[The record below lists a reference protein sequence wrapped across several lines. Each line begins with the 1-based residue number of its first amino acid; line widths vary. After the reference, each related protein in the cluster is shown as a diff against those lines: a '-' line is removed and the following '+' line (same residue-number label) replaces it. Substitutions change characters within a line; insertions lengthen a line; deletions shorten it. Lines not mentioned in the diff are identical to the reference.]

1 MMLKCFCLLKQ
12 EHFCMNQ
19 SSKGLAALTLGAI
32 GVVYGDIGTSPL
44 YTVKEVFSESTG
56 ITLTHTNILGAV
68 SAIFWALMFVV
79 SLKYV
84 TLVLRADNKGEGG
97 IMALLAL
104 ASSAVQ
110 NHRTKTILFALG
122 VFGAALFYGDSI
134 LTPAI
139 SVLSAVE
146 GLSLIT
152 PKLTPYVL
160 PISIAILIGLF
171 IFQKNGT
178 AQIGKLFGPIIVIW
192 FLTLGTVGFWHI
204 IQTPEILQALNPIY
218 AIQFFAD
225 RGAGVF
231 LAVGAVVLA
240 MTGAEA
246 LYADM
251 GHFGRP
257 AIRIAWTCL
266 VLPGLAL
273 NYFGQGALLMAHPE
287 AVANPFYLAFPPSLL
302 IPAVII
308 STLATII
315 ASQAVIS
322 GAYSIT
328 RQAIQLGFLP
338 RMRILH
344 TSAKESGQIYVPA
357 INWALLLA
365 VILTVLAFKNSSAI
379 AAAYG
384 IAVTGTMLITSILTF
399 FVVRNIWKYPLWI
412 ALAATGVFISLDIL
426 LLASCSVKFFNGG
439 WFPIA
444 LSIGIV
450 IAMWT
455 WRQGRQ
461 ILLAKIHHDDPKM
474 EQFIK
479 SLADTLISKIDRTAV
494 YLNANS
500 ETVPQ
505 ALLHNL
511 KHNQVLHSTN
521 LIITVLYADIPQV
534 SPENRC
540 EVTPIG
546 EGFWQ
551 IRLQYGF
558 MQTPDIPM
566 ALSSCN
572 LSGFTFDPFTTSYF
586 VSRETIIS
594 GHGGAMAKW
603 RDDLFS
609 LMSRNAGSVVDYFN
623 IPSNSVIELGSR
635 VHI

>member
-1 MMLKCFCLLKQ
+1 MTQ
-12 EHFCMNQ
+12 AR
-19 SSKGLAALTLGAI
+19 KGLAALTLGAI

-44 YTVKEVFSESTG
+44 YTVKEIFGESTG
-56 ITLTHTNILGAV
+56 ITLTHANILGAV

-84 TLVLRADNKGEGG
+84 VLVLRADNKGEGG

-104 ASSAVQ
+104 ASSAVHH
-110 NHRTKTILFALG
+110 HRTKTILFGLG
-122 VFGAALFYGDSI
+122 VFGAALFYGDSL

-152 PKLTPYVL
+152 PELTPYVL
-160 PISIAILIGLF
+160 PVSVVILIGLF
-171 IFQKNGT
+171 LFQKKGT
-178 AQIGKLFGPIIVIW
+178 AQVGKLFGPIIVLW
-192 FLTLGTVGFWHI
+192 FLTLGAIGVWHI
-204 IQTPEILQALNPIY
+204 LKMPAILQAINPMY
-218 AIQFFAD
+218 AIQFYAD
-225 RGAGVF
+225 RGAGIF

-240 MTGAEA
+240 ITGSEA

-257 AIRIAWTCL
+257 AIRLAWSCL
-266 VLPGLAL
+266 VLPGLTL
-273 NYFGQGALLMAHPE
+273 NYFGQGALLLAHPE
-287 AVANPFYLAFPPSLL
+287 AVTNPFYLAFPSELL
-302 IPAVII
+302 IPAVVL

-338 RMRILH
+338 RMQILH
-344 TSAKESGQIYVPA
+344 TSAKESGQIYIPA
-357 INWALLLA
+357 INWALLVA
-365 VILTVLAFKNSSAI
+365 VILTVIAFKNSSAI

-384 IAVTGTMLITSILTF
+384 IAVTGTMLITSILTY

-412 ALAATGVFISLDIL
+412 ALGATGIFISLDIL
-426 LLASCSVKFFNGG
+426 LLASCSVKFFSGG
-439 WFPIA
+439 WFPVVLAII
-444 LSIGIV
+444 LVV
-450 IAMWT
+450 IMWT

-461 ILLAKIHHDDPKM
+461 ALMNSIHEDDPKM
-474 EQFIK
+474 NLFIQ
-479 SLADTLISKIDRTAV
+479 SLAISNIPRVERTAV

-500 ETVPQ
+500 DTVPQ

-511 KHNQVLHSTN
+511 KHNQVLHDTN
-521 LIITVLYADIPQV
+521 LIITVVYADVPVIPV
-534 SPENRC
+534 SNRY
-540 EVTPIG
+540 VVSALG

-551 IRLQYGF
+551 IRLNYGF
-558 MQTPDIPM
+558 MQKPDIPQ
-566 ALSSCN
+566 ALSICEIPN
-572 LSGFTFDPFTTSYF
+572 FRFDPFSTSYF

-635 VHI
+635 IHI

>member
-1 MMLKCFCLLKQ
+1 
-12 EHFCMNQ
+12 MNQ
-19 SSKGLAALTLGAI
+19 SSKNLAALTLGAI

-56 ITLTHTNILGAV
+56 IALTHTNILGAV

-110 NHRTKTILFALG
+110 NHRTKTILFGLG

-171 IFQKNGT
+171 IFQKKGT

-257 AIRIAWTCL
+257 AIRIAWACL

-302 IPAVII
+302 IPAVIL

-357 INWALLLA
+357 INLALLLA

-461 ILLAKIHHDDPKM
+461 VLLAKIHHDDPKM

-479 SLADTLISKIDRTAV
+479 SLADTHISKIERTAV

-521 LIITVLYADIPQV
+521 LIITVLYVDIPQV

-572 LSGFTFDPFTTSYF
+572 LTGFTFDPFTTSYF

>member
-1 MMLKCFCLLKQ
+1 MR
-12 EHFCMNQ
+12 Q

-44 YTVKEVFSESTG
+44 YTVKEIFGESTG
-56 ITLTHTNILGAV
+56 IALTHLNILGAI

-79 SLKYV
+79 TLKYV
-84 TLVLRADNKGEGG
+84 LLVLRADNKGEGG
-97 IMALLAL
+97 VMALLAL
-104 ASSAVQ
+104 AASSVQ
-110 NHRTKTILFALG
+110 HHRTKTILLALG

-152 PKLTPYVL
+152 PTLTQYVL
-160 PISIAILIGLF
+160 PIAIAILIGLF
-171 IFQKNGT
+171 ILQKKGT
-178 AQIGKLFGPIIVIW
+178 AKVGKFFGPIVVIW
-192 FLTLGTVGFWHI
+192 FLTLGIVGITHI
-204 IQTPEILQALNPIY
+204 IKAPEILHALNPMY
-218 AIQFFAD
+218 ALQFFAD

-231 LAVGAVVLA
+231 LAIGAVVLA

-257 AIRIAWTCL
+257 AIRIAWSCL

-273 NYFGQGALLMAHPE
+273 NYFGQGALLLAHPE
-287 AVANPFYLAFPPSLL
+287 AVTNPFYLSFPPSLL
-302 IPAVII
+302 IPAVIL

-338 RMRILH
+338 RMKILH
-344 TSAKESGQIYVPA
+344 TSAKESGQIYIPA
-357 INWALLLA
+357 INWILLFA

-384 IAVTGTMLITSILTF
+384 IAVTGTMLITSILTY
-399 FVVRNIWKYPLWI
+399 FVVRNIWKYPLWVAI
-412 ALAATGVFISLDIL
+412 SATSVFICLDIL

-444 LSIGIV
+444 LAIGLV
-450 IAMWT
+450 IMMWT

-461 ILLAKIHHDDPKM
+461 ILLEKIHEDDPKM
-474 EQFIK
+474 ETFIQ
-479 SLADTLISKIDRTAV
+479 SLSHSRIPKIERTAV
-494 YLNANS
+494 YLNANLD
-500 ETVPQ
+500 TVPQ

-511 KHNQVLHSTN
+511 KHNQVLHSIN
-521 LIITVLYADIPQV
+521 LIITVNYADIPHV
-534 SPENRC
+534 PAHARC
-540 EVTPIG
+540 EVMNIG
-546 EGFWQ
+546 AGFWQ
-551 IRLQYGF
+551 IKLHYGF
-558 MQTPDIPM
+558 MQTPDIPL
-566 ALSSCN
+566 ALSQSN
-572 LSGFTFDPFTTSYF
+572 IAGFSFEPFNTSYF

-609 LMSRNAGSVVDYFN
+609 LMSRNAGSIVDYFN

>member
-1 MMLKCFCLLKQ
+1 MS
-12 EHFCMNQ
+12 Q

-44 YTVKEVFSESTG
+44 YTVKEIFGESTG
-56 ITLTHTNILGAV
+56 IPLTHANILGAI

-79 SLKYV
+79 TLKYV
-84 TLVLRADNKGEGG
+84 LLVLRADNKGEGG
-97 IMALLAL
+97 VMALLAL
-104 ASSAVQ
+104 AASSVQ
-110 NHRTKTILFALG
+110 HHRTKTILLALG

-152 PKLTPYVL
+152 PTLTQYVL

-171 IFQKNGT
+171 ILQKKGT
-178 AQIGKLFGPIIVIW
+178 AKVGKFFGPIVVLW
-192 FLTLGTVGFWHI
+192 FLTLGIVGISHI
-204 IQTPEILQALNPIY
+204 IKAPEILNALNPMY
-218 AIQFFAD
+218 ALQFFAD

-231 LAVGAVVLA
+231 LAIGAVVLA

-257 AIRIAWTCL
+257 AIRIAWSCL

-273 NYFGQGALLMAHPE
+273 NYFGQGALLLAHPE
-287 AVANPFYLAFPPSLL
+287 AVTNPFYLSFPPSLL
-302 IPAVII
+302 IPAVVL

-338 RMRILH
+338 RMKILH
-344 TSAKESGQIYVPA
+344 TSAKESGQIYIPA
-357 INWALLLA
+357 INWILLIA

-384 IAVTGTMLITSILTF
+384 IAVTGTMLITSILTY

-412 ALAATGVFISLDIL
+412 AISATSVFICLDVL

-439 WFPIA
+439 WFPVA
-444 LSIGIV
+444 LAIGLVIV
-450 IAMWT
+450 MWT

-461 ILLAKIHHDDPKM
+461 VLLEKIHEDDPKM
-474 EQFIK
+474 ESFIK
-479 SLADTLISKIDRTAV
+479 SVSHSPITRVERTAV
-494 YLNANS
+494 YLNANLD
-500 ETVPQ
+500 TVPQ

-511 KHNQVLHSTN
+511 KHNQVLHSIN
-521 LIITVLYADIPQV
+521 LIITVNYADIPQV
-534 SPENRC
+534 PAHERC
-540 EVTPIG
+540 EVIKIG

-551 IRLQYGF
+551 IKLHYGF
-558 MQTPDIPM
+558 MQMPDIPL
-566 ALSSCN
+566 ALSQSN
-572 LSGFTFDPFTTSYF
+572 IDGFTFEPFTTSYF

>member
-1 MMLKCFCLLKQ
+1 MS
-12 EHFCMNQ
+12 Q
-19 SSKGLAALTLGAI
+19 STKGLAALTLGAI

-56 ITLTHTNILGAV
+56 IALTQTNIIGAI

-84 TLVLRADNKGEGG
+84 LLVLRADNKGEGG

-104 ASSAVQ
+104 AASSVKK
-110 NHRTKTILFALG
+110 HRSKTILFGLG

-171 IFQKNGT
+171 IVQKNGT
-178 AQIGKLFGPIIVIW
+178 AHVGKMFGPIIVLW
-192 FLTLGTVGFWHI
+192 FLTLGTVGMWHI
-204 IQTPEILQALNPIY
+204 LENPIILQALNPIY
-218 AIQFFAD
+218 AVQFFAA

-240 MTGAEA
+240 ITGAEA

-273 NYFGQGALLMAHPE
+273 NYFGQGALLLAHPE
-287 AVANPFYLAFPPSLL
+287 AVTNPFYFAFPSELL
-302 IPAVII
+302 IPAVIL

-322 GAYSIT
+322 GAYSVT

-338 RMRILH
+338 RMQILH
-344 TSAKESGQIYVPA
+344 TSAKESGQIYIPA
-357 INWALLLA
+357 INWALLAA

-384 IAVTGTMLITSILTF
+384 IAVTGTMLITSILTY
-399 FVVRNIWKYPLWI
+399 FVVRNIWKYPLWV
-412 ALAATGVFISLDIL
+412 ALGATGVFISLDIM
-426 LLASCSVKFFNGG
+426 LLASCSVKFFHGG
-439 WFPIA
+439 WFPVA
-444 LSIGIV
+444 LAILLV
-450 IAMWT
+450 VVMWT
-455 WRQGRQ
+455 WRQGRE
-461 ILLAKIHHDDPKM
+461 ILLSKIHDDDPKM
-474 EQFIK
+474 DQFIN
-479 SLADTLISKIDRTAV
+479 SLKNSHIPRIERTAV

-500 ETVPQ
+500 DTVPQ

-511 KHNQVLHSTN
+511 KHNQVLHKIN
-521 LIITVLYADIPQV
+521 LIITVKFTDSPTIPLEQRYQV
-534 SPENRC
+534 QPL
-540 EVTPIG
+540 G
-546 EGFWQ
+546 DGFWQ
-551 IRLQYGF
+551 IQLNYGF
-558 MQTPDIPM
+558 MQTPDIPQ
-566 ALSSCN
+566 ALLLCEIPD
-572 LSGFTFDPFTTSYF
+572 FTFAPFSTSYF

>member
-1 MMLKCFCLLKQ
+1 MS
-12 EHFCMNQ
+12 H
-19 SSKGLAALTLGAI
+19 SAKGLAALTLGAI

-44 YTVKEVFSESTG
+44 YTIKEIFAESTG
-56 ITLTHTNILGAV
+56 IALTQTNIIGAV

-84 TLVLRADNKGEGG
+84 LLVLRADNKGEGG

-104 ASSAVQ
+104 AASAVS
-110 NHRTKTILFALG
+110 NHRTKTILLGLG

-152 PKLTPYVL
+152 PKLTAYVL

-171 IFQKNGT
+171 IFQKKGT
-178 AQIGKLFGPIIVIW
+178 AQVGKLFGPIIVLW
-192 FLTLGTVGFWHI
+192 FLTLGAVGTWHI
-204 IQTPEILQALNPIY
+204 IQNPVILQALNP
-218 AIQFFAD
+218 ANALQFYAD

-240 MTGAEA
+240 ITGAEA

-257 AIRIAWTCL
+257 AIRIAWTSL

-273 NYFGQGALLMAHPE
+273 NYFGQGALLLAHPE
-287 AVANPFYLAFPPSLL
+287 AVSNPFYLAFPPDLL
-302 IPAVII
+302 IPAVIL

-338 RMRILH
+338 RMRIFH
-344 TSAKESGQIYVPA
+344 TSARESGQIYIPA
-357 INWALLLA
+357 INWALLVA
-365 VILTVLAFKNSSAI
+365 VILTVIAFKNSSAI

-384 IAVTGTMLITSILTF
+384 IAVTGTMLITTILTF

-412 ALAATGVFISLDIL
+412 ALSATSMFVVLDIM
-426 LLASCSVKFFNGG
+426 LLASCSVKFFKGG
-439 WFPIA
+439 WFPVA
-444 LSIGIV
+444 LAIILVIV
-450 IAMWT
+450 MWT

-461 ILLAKIHHDDPKM
+461 TLLGKIHEDDPKM
-474 EQFIK
+474 HQFINT
-479 SLADTLISKIDRTAV
+479 LANSHIPRVERTAV
-494 YLNANS
+494 YLNSNS

-511 KHNQVLHSTN
+511 KHNQVLHQFN
-521 LIITVLYADIPQV
+521 LIVTVAFTD
-534 SPENRC
+534 
-540 EVTPIG
+540 TPTVPLQQSYVVKSLG

-551 IRLQYGF
+551 LTVNYGF
-558 MQTPDIPM
+558 IQTPDIPK
-566 ALSSCN
+566 ALSECEIE
-572 LSGFTFDPFTTSYF
+572 GFSFDPFTTSYF

-603 RDDLFS
+603 RDNLFS
-609 LMSRNAGSVVDYFN
+609 TMSRNAGSVVDYFN

>member
-1 MMLKCFCLLKQ
+1 MSQ
-12 EHFCMNQ
+12 T
-19 SSKGLAALTLGAI
+19 SKGLAALTLGAI

-44 YTVKEVFSESTG
+44 YTVKEIFGESTG
-56 ITLTHTNILGAV
+56 ISLTHANILGAI

-79 SLKYV
+79 TLKYV
-84 TLVLRADNKGEGG
+84 LLVLRADNKGEGG
-97 IMALLAL
+97 VMALLAL
-104 ASSAVQ
+104 AASSVQ
-110 NHRTKTILFALG
+110 NHRTKTILLALG

-152 PKLTPYVL
+152 PSLTQYVL

-171 IFQKNGT
+171 IFQKKGT
-178 AQIGKLFGPIIVIW
+178 AKVGKFFGPIVVLW
-192 FLTLGTVGFWHI
+192 FLTLGIVGISHI
-204 IQTPEILQALNPIY
+204 IKVPEILNALNPAY

-231 LAVGAVVLA
+231 LAIGAVVLA

-257 AIRIAWTCL
+257 AIRIAWSCL

-273 NYFGQGALLMAHPE
+273 NYFGQGALLLAHPE
-287 AVANPFYLAFPPSLL
+287 AVTNPFYLSFPPSLL
-302 IPAVII
+302 IPAVVL

-338 RMRILH
+338 RMKILH
-344 TSAKESGQIYVPA
+344 TSAKESGQIYIPG
-357 INWALLLA
+357 INWILLIA

-384 IAVTGTMLITSILTF
+384 IAVTGTMLITSILTY
-399 FVVRNIWKYPLWI
+399 FVVRNIWKYPVWI
-412 ALAATGVFISLDIL
+412 AISATSVFICLDVL

-439 WFPIA
+439 WFPVA
-444 LSIGIV
+444 LAIGLV
-450 IAMWT
+450 IIMWT

-461 ILLAKIHHDDPKM
+461 VLLEKIHEDDPKM
-474 EQFIK
+474 ESFIK
-479 SLADTLISKIDRTAV
+479 SLSHSQIPRVERTAV
-494 YLNANS
+494 YLNANLD
-500 ETVPQ
+500 TVPQ

-511 KHNQVLHSTN
+511 KHNQVLHSIN
-521 LIITVLYADIPQV
+521 LIITVNYADIPHV
-534 SPENRC
+534 PAHERC
-540 EVTPIG
+540 EVIKIG

-551 IRLQYGF
+551 IKLHYGF
-558 MQTPDIPM
+558 MQMPDIPL
-566 ALSSCN
+566 ALSQSN
-572 LSGFTFDPFTTSYF
+572 IDGVTFEPFSTSYF

-603 RDDLFS
+603 RDDLFG

>member
-1 MMLKCFCLLKQ
+1 MS
-12 EHFCMNQ
+12 Q
-19 SSKGLAALTLGAI
+19 STKGLAALTLGAI

-44 YTVKEVFSESTG
+44 YTVKEVFAESTG
-56 ITLTHTNILGAV
+56 IALTQTNIIGAI

-84 TLVLRADNKGEGG
+84 LLVLRADNKGEGG

-104 ASSAVQ
+104 AASSVKKHQ
-110 NHRTKTILFALG
+110 TKTVLFGLG

-171 IFQKNGT
+171 LVQKNGT
-178 AQIGKLFGPIIVIW
+178 AHVGKMFGPIIVLW
-192 FLTLGTVGFWHI
+192 FLTLGAVGMWHI
-204 IQTPEILQALNPIY
+204 LENPIILQALNPIY
-218 AIQFFAD
+218 AVQFFAD
-225 RGAGVF
+225 RGAGIF

-251 GHFGRP
+251 GHFSRP

-273 NYFGQGALLMAHPE
+273 NYFGQGALLLAHPE
-287 AVANPFYLAFPPSLL
+287 AVTNPFYLAFPSELL
-302 IPAVII
+302 IPAVIL

-322 GAYSIT
+322 GAYSVT

-338 RMRILH
+338 RMQILH
-344 TSAKESGQIYVPA
+344 TSAKESGQIYIPA
-357 INWALLLA
+357 INWALLAA

-384 IAVTGTMLITSILTF
+384 IAVTGTMLITSILTY

-412 ALAATGVFISLDIL
+412 ALGATGIFISFDIM
-426 LLASCSVKFFNGG
+426 LLASCSVKFFHGG
-439 WFPIA
+439 WFPVA
-444 LSIGIV
+444 LAILLV
-450 IAMWT
+450 VVMWT
-455 WRQGRQ
+455 WRQGRE
-461 ILLAKIHHDDPKM
+461 ILLSKIHDDDPKM
-474 EQFIK
+474 DQFIN
-479 SLADTLISKIDRTAV
+479 SLKNSHIPRIERTAV

-500 ETVPQ
+500 DTVPQ

-511 KHNQVLHSTN
+511 KHNQILHKIN
-521 LIITVLYADIPQV
+521 LIITVNFTDSPTVSLEQRYQV
-534 SPENRC
+534 QHLS
-540 EVTPIG
+540 

-551 IRLQYGF
+551 IRLNYGF
-558 MQTPDIPM
+558 MQTPDIPQ
-566 ALSSCN
+566 ALLLCTIPD
-572 LSGFTFDPFTTSYF
+572 FTFTPFSTSYF
-586 VSRETIIS
+586 VSRETIIT

-609 LMSRNAGSVVDYFN
+609 VMSRNAGSVVDYFN

-635 VHI
+635 IHI